1 MRKDVEAECSEYVE
15 VDAPDPGFGAGEP
28 FDEGPAAFVPG
39 ATYLVP
45 NNIESYED
53 RADDEDDKGEHLTEA
68 FLMLD
73 HVILLIGKNVRRVYL
88 KRV

>member
-28 FDEGPAAFVPG
+28 FDKGSAAFVPG
-39 ATYLVP
+39 ATYLVS

-53 RADDEDDKGEHLTEA
+53 RADDEDDKGEHLTDSLSYA
-68 FLMLD
+68 
-73 HVILLIGKNVRRVYL
+73 
-88 KRV
+88 